1 MEEHEEETLKFL
13 PFVRSQKELPKQR
26 RAAPAWARVR
36 SGTPL
41 MMVGLLVVAAVTA
54 LLHHVYLS
62 FLHGQ
67 DVQQQ
72 LQQFWIKNSSNA
84 LSTAIQWLC
93 AASLSLSLTQLTWSL
108 IRRWPF
114 TVIQLNHLFGLP
126 NPCPIIGLTF
136 SSGSKPWKIIPI
148 IIMAIAVQG
157 FTLVSIFAPNSLM
170 IGSASPRNDV
180 LNVPSIFFDTSKE
193 GMGWTSGFGG
203 LGDCTV
209 KASSVWKRILGRA
222 FQSDELIT
230 WKPPEGCQDG
240 CNYTIEYPAPALL
253 CSDISEDEIL
263 GNGDVDQASDP
274 TQPTVHLSS
283 PSWSLT
289 DSVYNSN
296 HYLNHT
302 GAAIA
307 IAWRTQD
314 TSGTETTIGGA
325 RCSLYNTTQKA
336 VVSFLNNT
344 ATILPSIISYNEAFG
359 NFGNTS
365 CNKLSGNAADT
376 PLLAYYTSYYAITDW
391 LFQQLDGSIVFFHE
405 GVMGI
410 SNISTSILASNL
422 FTLNEYT
429 EQFSS
434 STGDIRGGLEKLLV
448 NFTVALIASSTD
460 TIAVNASVSQNQLV
474 WVYDANRLWTI
485 YGIALACT
493 AVGGA
498 VGLACILKDGDD
510 ESFSFLDILRA
521 TRNQELDD
529 LFKTDIDRDTR
540 NHSVLQYTALKGY
553 SSNMFR
559 VFRLTKSDTSS
570 WIKLE

>member
-1 MEEHEEETLKFL
+1 
-13 PFVRSQKELPKQR
+13 
-26 RAAPAWARVR
+26 
-36 SGTPL
+36 
-41 MMVGLLVVAAVTA
+41 
-54 LLHHVYLS
+54 
-62 FLHGQ
+62 
-67 DVQQQ
+67 
-72 LQQFWIKNSSNA
+72 
-84 LSTAIQWLC
+84 
-93 AASLSLSLTQLTWSL
+93 
-108 IRRWPF
+108 
-114 TVIQLNHLFGLP
+114 
-126 NPCPIIGLTF
+126 
-136 SSGSKPWKIIPI
+136 
-148 IIMAIAVQG
+148 MAIAVQG
-157 FTLVSIFAPNSLM
+157 YTLVSIFAPNSLM
-170 IGSASPRNDV
+170 IGSASPWNDV

-193 GMGWTSGFGG
+193 GIGWTSGFGG

-209 KASSVWKRILGRA
+209 KASSAWKRILGRA
-222 FQSDELIT
+222 LQSDELIT
-230 WKPPEGCQDG
+230 WKPPEGCQGG

-253 CSDISEDEIL
+253 CSDISEEEIL

-274 TQPTVHLSS
+274 TQPTVQLSS

-289 DSVYNSN
+289 DSVYNAN
-296 HYLNHT
+296 YYLNHT

-314 TSGTETTIGGA
+314 TSGAEATIGGA

-359 NFGNTS
+359 TFGDTS

-376 PLLAYYTSYYAITDW
+376 PLLAYYMSYYAITDW
-391 LFQQLDGSIVFFHE
+391 LFQQLNGSIVFFHE
-405 GVMGI
+405 GVMGV

-434 STGDIRGGLEKLLV
+434 STRDIKGELEKLLV

-460 TIAVNASVSQNQLV
+460 TTAVNASVSQNQLV
-474 WVYDANRLWTI
+474 WVYDAQRLWTI

-493 AVGGA
+493 AVSGA

-529 LFKTDIDRDTR
+529 LFETDIDGDAR
-540 NHSVLQYTALKGY
+540 NHSALRYGAPKGY
-553 SSNMFR
+553 SPNMFR
-559 VFRLTKSDTSS
+559 VFRLAKSDPSS
-570 WIKLE
+570 WIKLEWYFLRITCRWTFCGSDKHSGRHCLTVAKCLSL